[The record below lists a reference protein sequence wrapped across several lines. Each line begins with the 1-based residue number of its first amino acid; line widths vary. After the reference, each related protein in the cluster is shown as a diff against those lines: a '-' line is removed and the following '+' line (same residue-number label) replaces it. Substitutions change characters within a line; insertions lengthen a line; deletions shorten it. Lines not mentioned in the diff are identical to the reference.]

1 MPLFTV
7 IATDIPNSLEK
18 RKLHRPAH
26 FARLQALHAA
36 GQVVL
41 AGPCPIDHDNLTE
54 GFSGSLL
61 VLDFADRA
69 TLDAWLAEEPFVLEG
84 IYESVVVKPFIQ
96 ALPTPN
102 V

>member
-1 MPLFTV
+1 MPLFAV
-7 IATDIPNSLEK
+7 YATDIPNSLEK
-18 RKLHRPAH
+18 RKIHRPAH
-26 FARLQALHAA
+26 FARLQALDAL

-41 AGPCPIDHDNLTE
+41 AGPCPIDHANPTA
-54 GFSGSLL
+54 GSTGSLL
-61 VLDFADRA
+61 VLNFPDRA

-96 ALPTPN
+96 SLPNLN